1 MASSL
6 LPPGSKDVI
15 CELIAAYYNGTE
27 VEIVRKGQLTAAAN
41 SFGIH
46 WASDKGR
53 KKLVLRAWAKFTGLD
68 RLAALLLFHW
78 DEEELN
84 DEETQDVRSAAK
96 ELRRHERKFR
106 EAVTWLCSSKDLAKQ
121 IQEHWLRTKGE
132 PRNLVFGRYPT
143 IDQRSESSLKY
154 LEDHGIKHLKPR
166 IFLFGAGIHIVPDYF
181 HLVDIFCA
189 FLINECTHKS
199 PSAMPIKV
207 CSRCKKLFSA
217 AAFDGEARRRKMYC
231 STECQQSGHWTKG
244 KQARADDRYVSRMI
258 EEYGSLPRELHKRL
272 LRPNVQKRLC
282 EIENHWPSWK
292 KIVEKIGQIRSIA
305 AGAGTRSAKR

>member
-1 MASSL
+1 MSMIMPTNPGSTMSTLARAKARRSKRVKRPPEDTTISLQQL

-41 SFGIH
+41 SFGID

-154 LEDHGIKHLKPR
+154 LEDHGI
-166 IFLFGAGIHIVPDYF
+166 
-181 HLVDIFCA
+181 
-189 FLINECTHKS
+189 
-199 PSAMPIKV
+199 
-207 CSRCKKLFSA
+207 
-217 AAFDGEARRRKMYC
+217 
-231 STECQQSGHWTKG
+231 
-244 KQARADDRYVSRMI
+244 
-258 EEYGSLPRELHKRL
+258 
-272 LRPNVQKRLC
+272 
-282 EIENHWPSWK
+282 
-292 KIVEKIGQIRSIA
+292 
-305 AGAGTRSAKR
+305 